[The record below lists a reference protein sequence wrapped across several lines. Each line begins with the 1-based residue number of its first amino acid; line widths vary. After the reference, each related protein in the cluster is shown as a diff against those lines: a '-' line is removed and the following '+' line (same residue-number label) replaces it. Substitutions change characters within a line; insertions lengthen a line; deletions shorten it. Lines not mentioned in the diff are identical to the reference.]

1 MTRLPHHSRPHRSR
15 LHRGRPHRDER
26 GRDERGRDERGR
38 DERGTGLLGTV
49 LGVAIVAGLLGF
61 AANLTLG
68 LWTRSTVDAVA
79 YDAARDL
86 ATAPRAT
93 DPDTAAR
100 TAITRARSMLGPYG
114 DRVDFDVTI
123 NDEAVALRVRAPGVG
138 LLPAMVD
145 TGPMVGALDRTIV
158 VRREA
163 P

>member
-1 MTRLPHHSRPHRSR
+1 MTRLPHHSRPHHSRPHYSR
-15 LHRGRPHRDER
+15 LR
-26 GRDERGRDERGR
+26 R

>member
-1 MTRLPHHSRPHRSR
+1 MTRLPHHSRPHHSRPHYSR
-15 LHRGRPHRDER
+15 LR
-26 GRDERGRDERGR
+26 R

-86 ATAPRAT
+86 ATAPRTT

-145 TGPMVGALDRTIV
+145 TGPMVGALDRTIM

>member
-1 MTRLPHHSRPHRSR
+1 MTRLPHHSRPHHSRPHYSR
-15 LHRGRPHRDER
+15 LR
-26 GRDERGRDERGR
+26 R

-68 LWTRSTVDAVA
+68 LWTRSTLDAVA